1 MDLSL
6 CRRGL
11 QSFDA
16 TTLLLEATDK
26 PQQGKNAPSRENYIP
41 VRALDLS
48 HNNITCFT
56 GGESLWCL
64 TVLDLSNNSLISLDA
79 TSLPGSLTRLKIANN
94 KLQSLRG
101 LAAAA
106 PKLQEL
112 DVSFNRI
119 TSSSMTDL
127 PKSLSSLILQRNL
140 MDSVSPLLML
150 QHLSNLDLSSNL
162 IVDIKELQ
170 KLGGLR
176 ALRYLEIHGNP
187 VMENP
192 DTVPLLLEAVPKL
205 IRLDRKPLSQAGENQ
220 MFKVN
225 RSRSV
230 KKNSGGSQGK
240 KISEPPSH
248 LSSTGRQSNKSET
261 EMETRLLEVRVR
273 ELTRLVTSAEKT
285 ERQLRYQKK
294 ILQEQLS
301 ACAGVIESQAMEL
314 ERLESKINELKNE
327 EAALKEP
334 AAEVEQTFEH
344 THASLV
350 AHRLNQSSACL

>member
-1 MDLSL
+1 MELSL

-26 PQQGKNAPSRENYIP
+26 PQQGKNAPLRENYIP

-48 HNNITCFT
+48 HNNITSFA
-56 GGESLWCL
+56 GREALWCL
-64 TVLDLSNNSLISLDA
+64 TVLDLSNNSLNSLDA
-79 TSLPGSLTRLKIANN
+79 TSLPSCLARLKISNN
-94 KLQSLRG
+94 ELQSLRG
-101 LAAAA
+101 LASAV

-119 TSSSMTDL
+119 TSSGIGDL
-127 PKSLSSLILQRNL
+127 PKTLSTLILQGNL
-140 MDSVSPLLML
+140 IDSVSPLLTL
-150 QHLSNLDLSSNL
+150 QHLSNLDLSSNR
-162 IVDIKELQ
+162 IVDIKELRR
-170 KLGGLR
+170 LGVLR
-176 ALRYLEIHGNP
+176 ALRYLELHGNP
-187 VMENP
+187 VMENS

-225 RSRSV
+225 RSRSA
-230 KKNSGGSQGK
+230 KKNSGESQRK
-240 KISEPPSH
+240 RINEPLSH
-248 LSSTGRQSNKSET
+248 RSSTVRQSNKSDT
-261 EMETRLLEVRVR
+261 DMETRLLEVRVK
-273 ELTRLVTSAEKT
+273 ELTRLVMSAEKA
-285 ERQLRYQKK
+285 EQQLRYQKK
-294 ILQEQLS
+294 ILQEQIS

-314 ERLESKINELKNE
+314 ERLESKINELKSE
-327 EAALKEP
+327 ETALKEP
-334 AAEVEQTFEH
+334 AAELEQTFEQ